1 MRTKIAP
8 AGPQSST
15 FSLEPGA
22 ISVAS
27 REVMA
32 QWIKDGRDPTKVPKG
47 YERVKS
53 EGLFKEGRPE
63 YDECVRS

>member
-1 MRTKIAP
+1 
-8 AGPQSST
+8 
-15 FSLEPGA
+15 
-22 ISVAS
+22 
-27 REVMA
+27 MA